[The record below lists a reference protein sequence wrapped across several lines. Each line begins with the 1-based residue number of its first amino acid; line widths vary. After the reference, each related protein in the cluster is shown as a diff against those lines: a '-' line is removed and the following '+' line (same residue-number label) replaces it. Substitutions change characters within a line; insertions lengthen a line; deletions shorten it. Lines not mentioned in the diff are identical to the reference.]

1 MSLDLPSPIIYL
13 ITNGK
18 TTSKTTPS
26 SDEFSSILSLV
37 QAAVASNISLVQL
50 REKNLSARALYEL
63 TSSAVAIARNSS
75 TRLLVNDRFDIA
87 MAAHADGVHLTS
99 RSMSPD
105 VVRKSCGP
113 ELLIG
118 ASTHSLN
125 EARLASD
132 MGADFV
138 LFGPVFE
145 TESKREY
152 GAPQGVRKLRE
163 VSSALKEFPVIA
175 IGGVTL
181 QNAGE
186 CIKAGAAG
194 VAAISLFSDA
204 QGLKSVVDTLVGAS
218 LRGHP
223 S

>member
-1 MSLDLPSPIIYL
+1 
-13 ITNGK
+13 
-18 TTSKTTPS
+18 
-26 SDEFSSILSLV
+26 
-37 QAAVASNISLVQL
+37 
-50 REKNLSARALYEL
+50 
-63 TSSAVAIARNSS
+63 
-75 TRLLVNDRFDIA
+75 
-87 MAAHADGVHLTS
+87 
-99 RSMSPD
+99 MSPD